1 MAKVVVKQR
10 GVPPITYDLQQEETV
25 VGRSTE
31 ADILLPHNSVS
42 RKQATITEDSRG
54 YSIDDSGSRNGM
66 LVNGQLVTQHRL
78 QDGDTIEVGLFR
90 ITFQGD
96 RPIAEAMQPSTLAL
110 EQEDPL
116 SFDAPEDQA
125 TRMVRRGPDG
135 KPILPK
141 RPRSRRE
148 FNSQGEITGGF
159 GLPVTQDKNGKPLV
173 KRSPEAPI
181 LHQRNNSQSKASE
194 GDRIA
199 VLLKSNGLEE
209 YASVF
214 SDNEI
219 TVDILPDITEAD
231 LRDLGIE
238 KLGPRK
244 RLMRAINQLLEGE

>member
-10 GVPPITYDLQQEETV
+10 GVPPVTYDLEQTETL
-25 VGRSTE
+25 VGRGTE

-54 YSIDDSGSRNGM
+54 YSIDDSGSRKGM

-96 RPIAEAMQPSTLAL
+96 RPVAEARQAINIVI
-110 EQEDPL
+110 ENDDPL
-116 SFDAPEDQA
+116 SFDAFEDQA

-141 RPRSRRE
+141 RPRTTMELGRE
-148 FNSQGEITGGF
+148 GEITGGF
-159 GLPVTQDKNGKPLV
+159 GPPMTEGKGGIPKV
-173 KRSPEAPI
+173 RRAAPPPTMNKSAGLNKLDSKSSIGAI
-181 LHQRNNSQSKASE
+181 LTNAGL
-194 GDRIA
+194 GDYTVIF
-199 VLLKSNGLEE
+199 EE
-209 YASVF
+209 
-214 SDNEI
+214 NEI
-219 TVDILPDITEAD
+219 TLDLVKELTEAD
-231 LRDLGIE
+231 LKELGIV

-244 RLMRAINQLLEGE
+244 RLMRAFAALNSGE